1 MGMPVRNC
9 ARVKQN
15 MNQDIEQLES
25 KLAYLELAFEE
36 LNQVVYEQGRRLDKA
51 LEQVA
56 ELKGQLKSVLE
67 ENAERPYSPEE
78 ELPPHY

>member
-1 MGMPVRNC
+1 
-9 ARVKQN
+9 

-25 KLAYLELAFEE
+25 KLAYLELAVEE

-51 LEQVA
+51 LEQVG

-67 ENAERPYSPEE
+67 ENAERPYAPEE